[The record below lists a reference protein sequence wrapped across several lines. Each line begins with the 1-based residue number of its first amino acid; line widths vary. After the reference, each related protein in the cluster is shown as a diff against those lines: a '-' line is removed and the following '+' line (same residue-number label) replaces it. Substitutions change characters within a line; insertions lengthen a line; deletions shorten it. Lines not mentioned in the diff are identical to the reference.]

1 MGRREVIIPRK
12 KEELVIRLGTPDDIN
27 EVMNLALSACDEN
40 GFVEPNP
47 HKLYN
52 EIWPALNKIYGM
64 VALIGK
70 PGGQAEGGILLRVG
84 AMWYSDRMV
93 LEEKAVFIHPDFR
106 SARGGRASK
115 LCRFAKEA
123 ADILDLPLMIGVLSN
138 QRTEAKVRMYEREFG
153 KPSGAFFL
161 YKANTGLGSGDGQLN

>member
-1 MGRREVIIPRK
+1 MGIKEIIVPPK
-12 KEELVIRLGTPDDIN
+12 LVIRLGVPEDIN

-47 HKLYN
+47 QKLYN

-64 VALIGK
+64 VGIISK
-70 PGGQAEGGILLRVG
+70 PGGPAEGGILLRIG

-106 SARGGRASK
+106 AAKGGRARR
-115 LCRFAKEA
+115 LCQFARETS
-123 ADILDLPLMIGVLSN
+123 DILDLPLMIGVLSN

-161 YKANTGLGSGDGQLN
+161 YKANTGSANAESQPS